1 MIFQVNFRNKRSISI
16 AINDSLT
23 STSHIE
29 VPIED
34 VIELIHDIC
43 DDFDLVRKPDK
54 ENLRFAAER
63 LLDCVEGED

>member
-1 MIFQVNFRNKRSISI
+1 MIFQVNFRNERSISI
-16 AINDSLT
+16 EINDSLT

-43 DDFDLVRKPDK
+43 DDFDLVRKPYK

-63 LLDCVEGED
+63 LLDYIEEED